1 MPGPSLAT
9 ATGPTRLS
17 VMWLSVLGDLT
28 GSLVEGNV
36 YRYEDQLLSPN
47 VIQYRRVGM
56 WTPAE
61 APARGSPGK
70 GTSSVS
76 IDLHMSRTAAER
88 PGLIQVL
95 VFHAAYLPAVG
106 VPGTTSSAPPT
117 FCCTPE
123 LHQRGVAGCERI
135 GSIVVAPSL
144 KGSVWKHDLPFDA
157 NQTGSSVRT
166 KVSVVRSGVH
176 YLLLASCDL
185 QTGGVLVSGHTAS

>member
-56 WTPAE
+56 WTPAD

-88 PGLIQVL
+88 PGLIQVCL
-95 VFHAAYLPAVG
+95 LYTSPSPRDQRG
-106 VPGTTSSAPPT
+106 SRMPSSA
-117 FCCTPE
+117 
-123 LHQRGVAGCERI
+123 
-135 GSIVVAPSL
+135 
-144 KGSVWKHDLPFDA
+144 
-157 NQTGSSVRT
+157 
-166 KVSVVRSGVH
+166 
-176 YLLLASCDL
+176 
-185 QTGGVLVSGHTAS
+185 